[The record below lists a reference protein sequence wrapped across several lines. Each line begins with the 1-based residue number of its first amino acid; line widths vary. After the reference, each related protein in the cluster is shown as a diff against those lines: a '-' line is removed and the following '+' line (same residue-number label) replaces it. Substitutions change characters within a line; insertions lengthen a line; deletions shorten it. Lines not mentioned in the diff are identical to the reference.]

1 MRGGAGFEAMSGPL
15 TDMFTRAG
23 SSSLGG
29 FFYHP

>member
-1 MRGGAGFEAMSGPL
+1 MRGGFEPSSGPL